1 MASLVVAGDVSG
13 SVTLSA
19 PSAAGSTVITLPTT
33 SGTMVVTGGAQTVQ
47 FAAGSAASPS
57 ITFTGDTNTGI
68 FSPAA
73 DTIAFSEGGVESM
86 RIDSSGNV
94 GIGVTPSA
102 WSGFRALQLGTTTS
116 LWSGLSGNTSSF
128 YTNNAFYNG
137 TNRIYLTN
145 GFASEYIMGQGLH
158 IWYTAASGTAG
169 GTVSFSESMRIDTSG
184 NVGIGVSSPGQKL
197 DVSTTGDI
205 QLRLGNAATGA
216 QFTYD
221 IGRVA
226 ATGLLQFYGN
236 QSGATGYIFSGVN
249 GERMRIDSSGNLL
262 VGTTTVSGKTSV
274 KQTASSN
281 VLYLDNSNATT
292 AYGMQI
298 AYTGRVPN
306 STGEE
311 FIYTGD
317 SSPRFVV
324 RSNGGIANYSANN
337 VNLSDEREKTNIQ
350 LAGSYLDK
358 ICAIPV
364 KTFNYIDQ
372 NRETDDG
379 LTLGVIAQDVQSVA
393 PELVMESDWSLEK
406 DGSKMRLS
414 IYQTD
419 LQYALMK
426 AIQEL
431 NAKVEAQA
439 AEIAALKGAN

>member
-94 GIGVTPSA
+94 GIGV
-102 WSGFRALQLGTTTS
+102 
-116 LWSGLSGNTSSF
+116 
-128 YTNNAFYNG
+128 
-137 TNRIYLTN
+137 
-145 GFASEYIMGQGLH
+145 
-158 IWYTAASGTAG
+158 
-169 GTVSFSESMRIDTSG
+169 
-184 NVGIGVSSPGQKL
+184 SSPGQKL
-197 DVSTTGDI
+197 DVSTTNDI

-249 GERMRIDSSGNLL
+249 GERMRIDSSGNVL
-262 VGTTTVSGKTSV
+262 VGTTSYSGQTSRFTVKKSGNIGTIYAEQLDSGGYNYNSRGFNNGGTYYHMQFEAGTTQVGIITSNG
-274 KQTASSN
+274 SN
-281 VLYLDNSNATT
+281 TTYGTGSDYRLKDDVARMVGALDKVQALNPVTWKWK
-292 AYGMQI
+292 
-298 AYTGRVPN
+298 
-306 STGEE
+306 STGEDGQG
-311 FIYTGD
+311 FIAHELAEICPDAVTGKKD
-317 SSPRFVV
+317 AV
-324 RSNGGIANYSANN
+324 
-337 VNLSDEREKTNIQ
+337 DEEGN
-350 LAGSYLDK
+350 
-358 ICAIPV
+358 P
-364 KTFNYIDQ
+364 
-372 NRETDDG
+372 
-379 LTLGVIAQDVQSVA
+379 
-393 PELVMESDWSLEK
+393 
-406 DGSKMRLS
+406 
-414 IYQTD
+414 IYQMVDNSFLVAT
-419 LQYALMK
+419 LTA

-431 NAKVEAQA
+431 NAKVV
-439 AEIAALKGAN
+439 ALEEKLNAK